1 MLQFI
6 ITAYDDPTD
15 PASLERRMQ
24 VRPLHLQ
31 GAARLR
37 ASNNFITGGAFLDEQ
52 GRMAGSVM
60 IVQFEKEE
68 ELQEWLRNEPY
79 VTGKVW
85 HTVEVKPFRVADV

>member
-6 ITAYDDPTD
+6 ITAHDDVTD
-15 PASLERRMQ
+15 PFSLERRMD

-31 GAARLR
+31 GAAKLR
-37 ASNNFITGGAFLDEQ
+37 ASNNFIIGGAFLNEH
-52 GRMAGSVM
+52 GNMAGSVM
-60 IVQFEKEE
+60 IVQFETAE

-85 HTVEVKPFRVADV
+85 HTIEVKPFRVADV